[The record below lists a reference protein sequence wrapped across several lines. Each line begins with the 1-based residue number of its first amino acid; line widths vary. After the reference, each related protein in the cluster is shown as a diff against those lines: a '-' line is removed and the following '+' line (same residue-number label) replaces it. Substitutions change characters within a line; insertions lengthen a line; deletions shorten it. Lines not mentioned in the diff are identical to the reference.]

1 MKTLEMLLSE
11 IGIEAVT
18 IYDNEGNEVVNTG
31 YGGEDIDGTY
41 KVQTVDGTVFVE
53 VEDRVPSFREIDD
66 FRGV

>member
-31 YGGEDIDGTY
+31 YSGEDIDGTY
-41 KVQTVDGTVFVE
+41 EVQTVDGTVFVE
-53 VEDRVPSFREIDD
+53 VEDRVPSF
-66 FRGV
+66 FRSGLES